1 MSKKEQSNCYNIVD
15 CMGRSTEHYIY
26 ASNITEAKRKFK
38 ENSELWKKYGYYG
51 GIKRVYNGGVRGS
64 GWIK

>member
-1 MSKKEQSNCYNIVD
+1 MTKKEQSNCYNIVD

-38 ENSELWKKYGYYG
+38 ANTELWKKYGYYVYVICMILQTILMKT
-51 GIKRVYNGGVRGS
+51 IK
-64 GWIK
+64 